1 MDIDI
6 KTETFHKN
14 KKSYLMCQS
23 GMRSNRVVS
32 ALKKAGYQVINVSG
46 GMGVYTGD
54 NRIK

>member
-1 MDIDI
+1 MDIGI
-6 KTETFHKN
+6 KIETFHKN